1 MYSSYFATPSDLYS
15 PNAIEGMLVDS
26 FPHDYVTP
34 NLRNGSSI
42 QNAIYAVTIGT
53 AAANTNY
60 TLSVNDI
67 AVTYTSGTGSPT
79 LADIRTGLITEATSN
94 PLLNGIATVAVGTDI
109 TVAARFPGSRGNITV
124 KVLGGGTG
132 YAASKVQDATDS
144 RKIPFGRVVATGI
157 SDPAGVGKLPQASTD
172 APRCIAVRTDAHANL
187 EGMLLTDDDGV
198 EPFEMINSLN
208 RGRVW
213 MRVLTA
219 FKPTDT
225 VFYKVGGTDAG
236 MVRAGTATGF
246 QQLVG
251 AKFETSG
258 NANDLG
264 VVAVNF

>member
-1 MYSSYFATPSDLYS
+1 MYSSYFATPSELYS

-34 NLRNGSSI
+34 NLRNGASI
-42 QNAIYAVTIGT
+42 QNAIYAVAIGT
-53 AAANTNY
+53 AASNTNY
-60 TLSVNDI
+60 TLLVNDI
-67 AVTYTSGTGSPT
+67 PATITSGASAT
-79 LADIRTGLITEATSN
+79 LADIRTALISEATNN
-94 PLLNGIATVAVGTDI
+94 PLISAIATVNVGTDI

-132 YAASKVQDATDS
+132 YAVSKVQDATDS
-144 RKIPFGRVVATGI
+144 RKIPFGRVVATGL

-172 APRCIAVRTDAHANL
+172 VPRCIAVRTDAHANL

-225 VFYKVGGTDAG
+225 VFYAVGGVNAG
-236 MVRAGTATGF
+236 MVRAGTAAGF

-251 AKFETSG
+251 AKFDSSG
-258 NANDLG
+258 NAGDLG